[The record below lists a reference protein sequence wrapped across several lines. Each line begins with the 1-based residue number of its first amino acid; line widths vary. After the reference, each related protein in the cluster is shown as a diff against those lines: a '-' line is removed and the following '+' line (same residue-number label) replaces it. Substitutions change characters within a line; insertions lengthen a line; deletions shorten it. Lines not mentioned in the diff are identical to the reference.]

1 MRKKAKE
8 LKKGDRIII
17 TGKKYLIENIEF
29 SEIGKQGT
37 RKCRL
42 ELKPDTEEKVAI
54 VRPEDYPF
62 ELA

>member
-1 MRKKAKE
+1 MKKKAKE
-8 LKKGDRIII
+8 LKKGDRILI

-42 ELKPDTEEKVAI
+42 ELKSDSGEKSAI
-54 VRPEDYPF
+54 VRPENYPF